1 MNDEDHWPTQ
11 ESSETRRIHEIYTNK
26 NGVESRK
33 IVKENKK
40 VVDGKIYHEV
50 EEEYQLPNGEKEIRK
65 TIKQGDK
72 VEKKVYHLRRGE
84 DAPKEIEN
92 QES

>member
-1 MNDEDHWPTQ
+1 MNDENHWPTHQ
-11 ESSETRRIHEIYTNK
+11 GSETRRIHEVYSNK

-40 VVDGKIYHEV
+40 VVDGKIHHEI
-50 EEEYQLPNGEKEIRK
+50 EQEYQLPNGEKEIRK
-65 TIKQGDK
+65 TLKQGDK
-72 VEKKVYHLRRGE
+72 EEKKVYHLKRGE
-84 DAPKEIEN
+84 DVPKEIES